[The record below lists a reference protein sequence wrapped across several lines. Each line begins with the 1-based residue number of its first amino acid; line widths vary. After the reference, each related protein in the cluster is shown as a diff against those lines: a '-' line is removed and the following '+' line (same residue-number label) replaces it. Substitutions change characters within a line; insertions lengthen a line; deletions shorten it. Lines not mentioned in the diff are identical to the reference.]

1 MPKESFNSGN
11 TVTVKDLPLGAKVYF
26 IGICGVAMGQLA
38 MAMAERGFDVIGSD
52 REFYEPMSSLL
63 KKSGIKTYEGYR
75 AENVRKDAD
84 LVVIGNSV
92 SYTNPEVLVVEDS
105 KLPYTLFSKA
115 LAELIID
122 GRHSIVVTGT
132 HGKTTTTALG
142 ASVLTKLGA
151 RPSYFIG
158 GQALGLEKSLVRG
171 DGSFS
176 IVEGDEYDSAFFA
189 KTPKFHFYLPNTV
202 IITSIEFDHADI
214 YSSLDQ
220 IKAEFIKLLQ
230 NLPQGSH
237 VVGCID
243 NSNVEELLLGG
254 IRSRGDLK
262 ITTYGS
268 KPGADLY
275 IKDRTLLSKGSQEIV
290 IEDKTGKSYTID
302 LPMLGG
308 YNALNATAILAALL
322 PFGFNEQELLAA
334 FSEFKGTRRR
344 QEVIFNRD
352 GITVIEDFAHHPT
365 AVTETLSG
373 IAERY
378 PSGRLIA
385 VFEPRS
391 NSSRRLVFKDGYSWA
406 FSKAAKVIL
415 MEVARRESDK
425 DLQLLSSA
433 ELAANIIEKGIP
445 AQSFDS
451 VDSILNVLT
460 EDAKP
465 GDVIVVMSNGSFG
478 GLPQRLTQALDRGV
492 KSH

>member
-1 MPKESFNSGN
+1 
-11 TVTVKDLPLGAKVYF
+11 
-26 IGICGVAMGQLA
+26 MGQLA
-38 MAMAERGFDVIGSD
+38 IAMSERGFDVSGSD

-75 AENVRKDAD
+75 ADNIRKDAD
-84 LVVIGNSV
+84 IVIIGNSV
-92 SYTNPEVLVVEDS
+92 GYTNPEVAVVEEY

-142 ASVLTKLGA
+142 ASVLTRLGA
-151 RPSYFIG
+151 HPSYFIG

-171 DGSFS
+171 EGNFS

-220 IKAEFIKLLQ
+220 IKAEFTKLLQ

-243 NSNVEELLLGG
+243 NPNVEEVISGV

-262 ITTYGS
+262 VTTYGS
-268 KPGADLY
+268 KSGADLY
-275 IKDRTLLSKGSQEIV
+275 IKDRTLLNKGSQEIV
-290 IEDKTGKSYTID
+290 IEDKKGKSYTID
-302 LPMLGG
+302 FPMLGG
-308 YNALNATAILAALL
+308 YNALNAVAILAALL
-322 PFGFNEQELLAA
+322 PFGFKEHDLIAA
-334 FSEFKGTRRR
+334 FSEFKGTKRR

-365 AVTETLSG
+365 AVSETLSG

-391 NSSRRLVFKDGYSWA
+391 NSSRRLVFKDAYSQA
-406 FSKAAKVIL
+406 FSNAAKVIL

-433 ELAANIIEKGIP
+433 ELASNIEEKGVP

-451 VDSILNVLT
+451 VDTILGVLMK
-460 EDAKP
+460 DAKP
-465 GDVIVVMSNGSFG
+465 GDVIVLMSNGSFG
-478 GLPQRLTQALDRGV
+478 GLPQRLTQALDQAT
-492 KSH
+492 SSQ